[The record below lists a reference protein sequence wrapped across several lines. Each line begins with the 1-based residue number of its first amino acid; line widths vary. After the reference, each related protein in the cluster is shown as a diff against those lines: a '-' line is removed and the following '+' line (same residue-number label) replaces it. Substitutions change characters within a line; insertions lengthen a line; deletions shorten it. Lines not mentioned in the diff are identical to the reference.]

1 MDYIICVKQVP
12 DTKEIQQDEETG
24 SLVRDSAGSKP
35 NPDDY
40 RAIEACLQMRE
51 KSPGNIKA
59 ITMGPKQARASLR
72 NALVLGVDEAYHMM
86 DKRFSGADVLATAY
100 TLALGIKKIGLPDII
115 FCGNQSIDGD
125 TGQVAAE
132 LAEFLSYTHVYYI
145 TEILDINDNE
155 ITVISNMGNYMDKI
169 RVRLPVV
176 LSIDSNSFNPRVSS
190 FKDKMLAQKKPIEI
204 IKLDDLEEN
213 DENNFGY
220 RGSATRVR
228 KMFVPIIT
236 RNGEMLN
243 NSTEENVDVLLEH
256 LMEWEKEP

>member
-72 NALVLGVDEAYHMM
+72 NALALGVDEAYHMM